1 MKINFSLL
9 MLFLC
14 LAGFSQEKDST
25 QTKPQEIHVKGF
37 LNLHYEG
44 EQGIASVLDKR
55 TGIGY
60 RFLVDNSCNQLV
72 PLKQYEFRLL
82 GTCNG
87 LECEIVNYQM
97 VEYSLS
103 AKQTNQDLKSLRK
116 GTSVK
121 FN

>member
-1 MKINFSLL
+1 MKKLYFVLL

-14 LAGFSQEKDST
+14 LAGFSQESSGIKS
-25 QTKPQEIHVKGF
+25 KEIHVIGV
-37 LNLHYEG
+37 LNLHTEG
-44 EQGIASVLDKR
+44 EQEFATVFDER
-55 TGIGY
+55 TREVYKFEI
-60 RFLVDNSCNQLV
+60 DNSCDKLV
-72 PLKQYEFRLL
+72 AKKGYEFRLL

-87 LECEIVNYQM
+87 LECENVNYQM